1 MKAISARRAKGM
13 NLGAFVNVADNSGGR
28 IAKVISVK
36 RAKTVRGRQVS
47 CAVSDWVKVSI
58 KAGQPEMTGQVFDA
72 VVIRQRKPY
81 RRLTGERIG
90 FYDNAVVLLKDEK
103 GNPKGTLIK
112 GPTAREV
119 IERWPHVAKI
129 AGVVV

>member
-1 MKAISARRAKGM
+1 MKAISARRARGM

-28 IAKVISVK
+28 IAKVVSVK

-112 GPTAREV
+112 GPTAREAC
-119 IERWPHVAKI
+119 ERWPHVAKI

>member
-1 MKAISARRAKGM
+1 MKAISSTRVYGM
-13 NLGAFVNVADNSGGR
+13 NLGAFVTVADNSGAR
-28 IAKVISVK
+28 IAKVVSVK
-36 RAKTVRGRQVS
+36 RAKTVRGRQVACS
-47 CAVSDWVKVSI
+47 ISDWVKVSI
-58 KAGQPEMTGQVFDA
+58 KAGQPELKGQVFDA

-81 RRLTGERIG
+81 RRFTGERIG
-90 FYDNAVVLLKDEK
+90 FFDNAVVLLKDEK

>member
-72 VVIRQRKPY
+72 VVIRQRKQY